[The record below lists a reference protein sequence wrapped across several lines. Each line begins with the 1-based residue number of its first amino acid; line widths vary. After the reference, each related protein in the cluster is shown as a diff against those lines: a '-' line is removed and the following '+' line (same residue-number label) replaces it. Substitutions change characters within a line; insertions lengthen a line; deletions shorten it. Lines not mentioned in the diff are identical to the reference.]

1 MNRIPL
7 TEFVESH
14 GQDKAA
20 QYLGLSQGGIS
31 KALRADRQV
40 FVLVEPNGAY
50 RAEEIKPFPAQAVR
64 KKSAA

>member
-1 MNRIPL
+1 MKRIPL
-7 TEFVESH
+7 TEFVEAH

-20 QYLGLSQGGIS
+20 MYLGMTQGGIS

-40 FVLVEPNGAY
+40 YVLALPGGIY
-50 RAEEIKPFPAQAVR
+50 RAEEIKPFPAQALR

>member
-7 TEFVESH
+7 TEFVENH

-40 FVLVEPNGAY
+40 FVLILADGAY
-50 RAEEIKPFPAQAVR
+50 RAEEIKPFPAQAMR